1 MQITKMDTNI
11 QPLLINQIALLPINK
26 VYKVA

>member
-26 VYKVA
+26 VCKLV